1 MTIVV
6 ISALLVSFIAYLFI
20 GFYLSRST
28 KDVGDML
35 PLITGKLAQ
44 VKNKNEFSISTV
56 AATISLA
63 TVILTF
69 YELAPY
75 YGYWLYWCVL
85 TTAVGIYVVRIFA
98 KHIWKKINEYDHRP
112 SLHEFIA
119 TEFTSPR
126 LEMVAAACTSL
137 GFLGA
142 FAVELTVGT
151 RFLSSLIPQI
161 SPVITIS
168 ALSLVAFI
176 YTSQGGYRAVIVS
189 DIWQM
194 FSIWGLLL
202 VLAAFYIYYALHHGG
217 FAASYSRIPTQ
228 VTHLSMRDGLIPFL
242 IGICII
248 NVPTY
253 LSDMGIWQR
262 IGAAQKQETVFKG
275 LRLSVLNSI
284 FTWGLIVTLSCFVFI
299 IIKPKGDE
307 NALFT
312 LMNALGTQGTIGKI
326 VIFVSVL
333 GLFGAMLSTSSTQ
346 LIATSHAIYEDIL
359 AGIRGKSLTI
369 RLAQKSELGLS
380 RLILIISALV
390 ATVFVGFLNYM
401 GFSIADLIFSIYGSQ
416 LGLVTP
422 VIFAL
427 LFSKEKLLQLNTWAG
442 VAIVVGFVSGWFS
455 AIYGK
460 AIGSDNLIFLAPCIS
475 LVLSFSILMTGY
487 LTTKKDA

>member
-1 MTIVV
+1 MTVVV
-6 ISALLVSFIAYLFI
+6 ISALLFSFVIYLFI
-20 GFYLSRST
+20 GFYLSKST

-35 PLITGKLAQ
+35 PLTTGKQAQ
-44 VKNKNEFSISTV
+44 VKNKSEFSISTV

-75 YGYWLYWCVL
+75 FGYWLYWCVL

-98 KHIWKKINEYDHRP
+98 KHIWTKINEYGHRP

-119 TEFTSPR
+119 TEFSSPK
-126 LEMVAAACTSL
+126 LEIVAAACTSL

-161 SPVITIS
+161 PPVISIGV
-168 ALSLVAFI
+168 LSLIAFI

-194 FSIWGLLL
+194 FSIWGLLIAL
-202 VLAAFYIYYALHHGG
+202 VTYYIYYALHHGG
-217 FAASYSRIPTQ
+217 FDVSLAKIPKE

-242 IGICII
+242 IGISVI
-248 NVPTY
+248 NIPTF

-262 IGAAQKQETVFKG
+262 IGAAQKKETVYKG
-275 LRLSVLNSI
+275 LWLSVVNSI
-284 FTWGLIVTLSCFVFI
+284 FTWGLIVTLACFVFI
-299 IIKPKGDE
+299 IIVPRQGE

-312 LMNALGTQGTIGKI
+312 LMNTLGTQGAVGHI
-326 VIFVSVL
+326 VIFISVL

-359 AGIRGKSLTI
+359 SNYRGKSLTI
-369 RLAQKSELGLS
+369 RLTEKKELNLS
-380 RLILIISALV
+380 RLVLIISALV
-390 ATVFVGFLNYM
+390 ATVIVGFLNYM

-427 LFSKEKLLQLNTWAG
+427 LFTRERLKQLSTWAG
-442 VAIVVGFVSGWFS
+442 LAVIIGFISGWTS

-460 AIGSDNLIFLAPCIS
+460 VIGSDNLIFLAPCIS

-487 LTTKKDA
+487 IVKRK